1 VNINRALRTRNMF
14 IPDKV
19 SGTVLVGL
27 GAAAA
32 YGGSLL
38 PPVPGQQVGPNVFP
52 MVVGFGLMLCG
63 ALIGFG
69 VGSVLEREA
78 EADLAAHSDQPQ
90 PAPSR
95 SPLVNGAK
103 TLLPPALLIA
113 YVFVGDALGFL
124 PTAFAIVLAIS
135 LAMGARLKLAL
146 PLALIAPVIVQLI
159 FVKLLRVPLPPGLLP
174 MPW

>member
-1 VNINRALRTRNMF
+1 MF

-19 SGTVLVGL
+19 TGLFLVGL

-52 MVVGFGLMLCG
+52 MVVGIGLAICG
-63 ALIGFG
+63 TMIAFG
-69 VGSVLEREA
+69 VGSVLEQEA
-78 EADLAAHSDQPQ
+78 EADLAAHSVKLEPEVK
-90 PAPSR
+90 P
-95 SPLVNGAK
+95 SPLLNAAR
-103 TLLPPALLIA
+103 TLLPPALLLA
-113 YVFVGDALGFL
+113 YVFVGDRLGFV
-124 PTAFAIVLAIS
+124 PTAFCIVLAIS

-146 PLALIAPVIVQLI
+146 PLALIAPVIVHLV
-159 FVKLLRVPLPPGLLP
+159 FLKLLRVPLPPGLLP

>member
-1 VNINRALRTRNMF
+1 MF

-19 SGTVLVGL
+19 TGLFLVGL

-52 MVVGFGLMLCG
+52 MVVGVGLAICG
-63 ALIGFG
+63 AMIAFG
-69 VGSVLEREA
+69 VGSVLEQEA
-78 EADLAAHSDQPQ
+78 EADLAAHSVKLEPE
-90 PAPSR
+90 PTA
-95 SPLVNGAK
+95 SPLLNGAR
-103 TLLPPALLIA
+103 TLLPPALLLA
-113 YVFVGDALGFL
+113 YVFVGDRLGFV
-124 PTAFAIVLAIS
+124 PTAFCIVLAIS

-146 PLALIAPVIVQLI
+146 PLALIAPVIVHLV
-159 FVKLLRVPLPPGLLP
+159 FLKLLRVPLPPGLLP

>member
-1 VNINRALRTRNMF
+1 MF

-19 SGTVLVGL
+19 SGVMLVGL

-32 YGGSLL
+32 YAGSLL

-63 ALIGFG
+63 GLIAFG
-69 VGSVLEREA
+69 VGSALEQEA
-78 EADLAAHSDQPQ
+78 EADLAAHSDNVE
-90 PAPSR
+90 AATSA
-95 SPLVNGAK
+95 SPLVNGAR
-103 TLLPPALLIA
+103 TLLPPALLLT
-113 YVFVGDALGFL
+113 YVFIGDALGFV

-135 LAMGARLKLAL
+135 LVMGARLMLAL
-146 PLALIAPVIVQLI
+146 PLALIAPVIVQLV
-159 FVKLLRVPLPPGLLP
+159 FAKLLRVPLPPGILP